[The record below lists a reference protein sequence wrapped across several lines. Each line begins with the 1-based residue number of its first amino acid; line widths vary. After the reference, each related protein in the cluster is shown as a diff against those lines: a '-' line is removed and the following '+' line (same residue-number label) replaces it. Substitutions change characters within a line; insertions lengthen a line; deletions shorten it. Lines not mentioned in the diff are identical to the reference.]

1 MISHLSPTA
10 CCYISRCS
18 GWDVKWDIELKNI
31 IWGRFSLC
39 WAAHQQMFQMS
50 TAGCVTAKPSHRQ
63 NVYHIRWTLFG
74 RFFTWLRCS
83 LQGPP
88 DVWDVLRRICH
99 SSKTFTKMFT
109 SPLGCEVQQ
118 NIRAIATFAIWEEL
132 RCSHIESRMK
142 CTLLSIC
149 HNDRTFTGVGWYV
162 HQRTAR
168 DVRGLIYSLLDMFT
182 FSNVH
187 RRASRDV
194 HRRAVK
200 DVH

>member
-1 MISHLSPTA
+1 MRRMTSVAFCDRQRHQHGVHKWFHICHQQPAATSQDVLDEMSNGRSNWRTIYGADFHL
-10 CCYISRCS
+10 
-18 GWDVKWDIELKNI
+18 VELLT
-31 IWGRFSLC
+31 SM
-39 WAAHQQMFQMS
+39 QMFQMS

-118 NIRAIATFAIWEEL
+118 NIRAIGTFASWKEL

-149 HNDRTFTGVGWYV
+149 HSD
-162 HQRTAR
+162 
-168 DVRGLIYSLLDMFT
+168 
-182 FSNVH
+182 
-187 RRASRDV
+187 
-194 HRRAVK
+194 
-200 DVH
+200 